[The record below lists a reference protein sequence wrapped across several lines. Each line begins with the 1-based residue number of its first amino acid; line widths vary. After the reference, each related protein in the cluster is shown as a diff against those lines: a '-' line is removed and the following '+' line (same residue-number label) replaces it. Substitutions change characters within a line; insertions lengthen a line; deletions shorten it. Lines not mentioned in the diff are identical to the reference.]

1 MASGGLMYGRESIH
15 PSFHLCERHTLVLR
29 SQVDDCV
36 SLTLPPA
43 VLCCAV
49 LCAGLPQLYGYM
61 LTQRKKVLGGGGA
74 AAAKGKAKAS

>member
-1 MASGGLMYGRESIH
+1 MGCTAGVSAEAVLLSRYRRALAACPWVDGCALLTGR
-15 PSFHLCERHTLVLR
+15 
-29 SQVDDCV
+29 
-36 SLTLPPA
+36 